1 MENHHAINGKT
12 HYKWPFSIAI
22 LTLPEGKFIG
32 NLTPRIWHPH
42 RQGPPPPADS
52 TVHAVKEIEDRHG
65 RLLCQQDLCHAA

>member
-1 MENHHAINGKT
+1 
-12 HYKWPFSIAI
+12 

-32 NLTPRIWHPH
+32 NLPPRIWHPH